1 MVLKVESV
9 RSFVTIVFMALLS
22 VTLAPAQ
29 TAPPKQT
36 PPQQSAFDA
45 QTASSLLRQLSEA
58 LQGQSQKKF
67 LALFDL
73 DRMKDSGLFKEQVQS
88 FFSQTISIRVH
99 LNLGETAVEGDKAT
113 IAVEAQMEATPSNGG
128 PTARR
133 NDRLNFTVANSGGTW
148 KFVELQPR
156 SFFSL
161 P

>member
-1 MVLKVESV
+1 MVLKAASV
-9 RSFVTIVFMALLS
+9 RSFVTIVLMALLS
-22 VTLAPAQ
+22 ATLSAAQ
-29 TAPPKQT
+29 AAQPRQQ
-36 PPQQSAFDA
+36 PQNAFDA
-45 QTASSLLRQLSEA
+45 QTASQLLRQLSEA

-73 DRMKDSGLFKEQVQS
+73 DRMKDSALFRQQIAS
-88 FFSQTISIRVH
+88 FFSRTISIRVH
-99 LNLGETAVEGDKAT
+99 LNLGETAVEGDRAT
-113 IAVEAQMEATPSNGG
+113 IAVDAQMEAEPGDGS
-128 PTARR
+128 PIVRR

>member
-1 MVLKVESV
+1 MALKAESV
-9 RSFVTIVFMALLS
+9 RSCLTIVFMALLS

-29 TAPPKQT
+29 TAPPKQ
-36 PPQQSAFDA
+36 PPPQSAFDA

-73 DRMKDSGLFKEQVQS
+73 PRMKDSALFKQQIAS

-99 LNLGETAVEGDKAT
+99 LNLGETGVEGDRST
-113 IAVEAQMEATPSNGG
+113 IAVEAQMEAEPGNGG

-133 NDRLNFTVANSGGTW
+133 NDRLNFTLANAGGTW